1 MLPTRGPVKTENSV
15 LVAQVTQARNAVA
28 YYSRMRIIIN
38 LLLAKLVLMALVR
51 RQLTSCIPTCLVES
65 KE

>member
-15 LVAQVTQARNAVA
+15 LVSQVTQARNVVA
-28 YYSRMRIIIN
+28 YYSRVRIIIN
-38 LLLAKLVLMALVR
+38 LLLAKLVLMALVG
-51 RQLTSCIPTCLVES
+51 RQLTSCIPTGLVES

>member
-15 LVAQVTQARNAVA
+15 LVSQVTQARNVVA
-28 YYSRMRIIIN
+28 YYSRVRIIVN
-38 LLLAKLVLMALVR
+38 LLLAKLVLMALVG

>member
-15 LVAQVTQARNAVA
+15 LVSQVTQARNVVA
-28 YYSRMRIIIN
+28 YYSHVRIIIN
-38 LLLAKLVLMALVR
+38 LLLAKLVLMALVG
-51 RQLTSCIPTCLVES
+51 RQLTSCIPTGLVES